1 VASLEDTLRQV
12 PLFSALSQRQLRRLR
27 KDLRERTFRPGTA
40 ILLEGKMSGVDFF
53 VLVEGEASVTVGGK
67 EIGRLRPG
75 DHFGELGLISERERT
90 ATVTAVEP
98 VRCLAMATWN
108 FRKFVNGNP
117 DVAWKLLQYV
127 GGLVHADPRALGGR
141 RGL

>member
-1 VASLEDTLRQV
+1 MASLEDTLRQV
-12 PLFSALSQRQLRRLR
+12 PLFSALSQRQLRGLR
-27 KDLRERTFRPGTA
+27 KDFKERTFRPGTA

-75 DHFGELGLISERERT
+75 DHFGELGLISGRERM

-98 VRCLAMATWN
+98 VRCLVMAMWN
-108 FRKFVNGNP
+108 FRKFVNANP
-117 DVAWKLLQYV
+117 DVAWKLLQHV
-127 GGLVHADPRALGGR
+127 AGLVHTGPSAPARSQ
-141 RGL
+141 GL